1 MLTTMKLLKERC
13 ENENLNLWQLAIK
26 DEIENT
32 GKTEEEI
39 FARLQKTLDVMKASA
54 ERALEEDVRS
64 VTGMTGGNAKKMN
77 EYFLS
82 GESVLGDTP
91 SLAMAMAL
99 STSEVNAA
107 MGRIV
112 AAPTAGSS
120 GIIPA
125 TMMTMYKKYGY
136 DDRKLKEALLVAT
149 QIGQVIF
156 DNATFA
162 GAEGGCQAETGSA
175 SAMAAAAV
183 CYLRGY
189 DIEIQ
194 ENAATAALLNIMGL
208 ICDPIGGMVEFPCNL
223 RNANG
228 IMNALASADM
238 AMAGVAMF
246 VTFDEAVEAMKR
258 VGDSLPERL
267 RETGEGGIAVCPSAL
282 KLRDKYIDNPEKG
295 QTVENEA
302 KH

>member
-13 ENENLNLWQLAIK
+13 EKENLNLWQLSVK

-54 ERALEEDVRS
+54 QRALEEDVRS
-64 VTGMTGGNAKKMN
+64 VTGMTGGNAKKMH
-77 EYFLS
+77 EYFL
-82 GESVLGDTP
+82 GGKSVLGETA
-91 SLAMAMAL
+91 STAMAMAL

-112 AAPTAGSS
+112 AAPTAGSA

-125 TMMTMYKKYGY
+125 TMMTMLQKYNY
-136 DDRKLKEALLVAT
+136 DDRKLCEALLVAT
-149 QIGQVIF
+149 QMGQVIF

-175 SAMAAAAV
+175 AAMAAAAV

-238 AMAGVAMF
+238 AMAGVEMF
-246 VTFDEAVEAMKR
+246 VTFDEAVDAMKR
-258 VGDSLPERL
+258 VGDTLPERL
-267 RETGEGGIAVCPSAL
+267 RETGEGGIAVCPSSLRL
-282 KLRDKYIDNPEKG
+282 KKKYIDKLPED
-295 QTVENEA
+295 EIEE
-302 KH
+302 

>member
-13 ENENLNLWQLAIK
+13 KEENLNLWQLAVK

-39 FARLQKTLDVMKASA
+39 FERLQKTLDVMKASS
-54 ERALEEDVRS
+54 ERALDEDLRS
-64 VTGMTGGNAKKMN
+64 VTGMTGGNAKKMH
-77 EYFLS
+77 EYFL
-82 GESVLGDTP
+82 GGKSVLGETA
-91 SLAMAMAL
+91 STAMAMAL

-112 AAPTAGSS
+112 AAPTAGSA

-125 TMMTMYKKYGY
+125 TMMTMLQKYNY
-136 DDRKLKEALLVAT
+136 DDRKLCEALLVAT
-149 QIGQVIF
+149 QMGQVIF

-175 SAMAAAAV
+175 AAMAAAAV

-194 ENAATAALLNIMGL
+194 ENASTAALLNIMGL

-238 AMAGVAMF
+238 AMAGVEMF

-258 VGDSLPERL
+258 VGDTLPERL
-267 RETGEGGIAVCPSAL
+267 RETGEGGIAVCPSSLRL
-282 KLRDKYIDNPEKG
+282 KKKYIDKIPED
-295 QTVENEA
+295 EIEE
-302 KH
+302 

>member
-13 ENENLNLWQLAIK
+13 QEEGLNLWELSVK
-26 DEIENT
+26 DEIETT

-54 ERALEEDVRS
+54 KRALEEDVRS

-77 EYFLS
+77 EYFL
-82 GESVLGDTP
+82 GGKSVLGETP
-91 SLAMAMAL
+91 AMAMAFAL

-112 AAPTAGSS
+112 AAPTAGSA

-125 TMMTMYKKYGY
+125 TMMTMLKKYEY
-136 DDRKLKEALLVAT
+136 DDRKLCEALLVAT

-175 SAMAAAAV
+175 AAMAAAAV

-189 DIEIQ
+189 DIQTQ

-238 AMAGVAMF
+238 AMAGVEMF

-267 RETGEGGIAVCPSAL
+267 RETGEGGIAVCPSSL
-282 KLRDKYIDNPEKG
+282 KLKRKYIDKLPDE
-295 QTVENEA
+295 EE
-302 KH
+302 

>member
-13 ENENLNLWQLAIK
+13 EKENLNLWQLSVK

-54 ERALEEDVRS
+54 QRALEEDVRS
-64 VTGMTGGNAKKMN
+64 VTGMTGGNAKKMH
-77 EYFLS
+77 EYFL
-82 GESVLGDTP
+82 GGKSVLGDTA
-91 SLAMAMAL
+91 STAMAMAL

-112 AAPTAGSS
+112 AAPTAGSA

-125 TMMTMYKKYGY
+125 TMMTMLQKYNY
-136 DDRKLKEALLVAT
+136 DDRKLCEALLVAT
-149 QIGQVIF
+149 QMGQVIF

-175 SAMAAAAV
+175 AAMAAAAV

-238 AMAGVAMF
+238 AMAGVEMF

-258 VGDSLPERL
+258 VGDTLPERL
-267 RETGEGGIAVCPSAL
+267 RETGEGGIAVCPSSLRL
-282 KLRDKYIDNPEKG
+282 KKKYIDKLPED
-295 QTVENEA
+295 EIEE
-302 KH
+302 

>member
-13 ENENLNLWQLAIK
+13 KEENLNLWQLAIK

-54 ERALEEDVRS
+54 KRALEEDVRS
-64 VTGMTGGNAKKMN
+64 VTGMTGGNAKKMH
-77 EYFLS
+77 EYFL
-82 GESVLGDTP
+82 GGKSVLGDTP
-91 SLAMAMAL
+91 AMAMAFAL

-112 AAPTAGSS
+112 AAPTAGSA

-125 TMMTMYKKYGY
+125 TMMTMLNKYDY
-136 DDRKLKEALLVAT
+136 DDRKLCEALLIAT

-175 SAMAAAAV
+175 SA
-183 CYLRGY
+183 LS
-189 DIEIQ
+189 
-194 ENAATAALLNIMGL
+194 L
-208 ICDPIGGMVEFPCNL
+208 IHI
-223 RNANG
+223 
-228 IMNALASADM
+228 
-238 AMAGVAMF
+238 
-246 VTFDEAVEAMKR
+246 
-258 VGDSLPERL
+258 
-267 RETGEGGIAVCPSAL
+267 
-282 KLRDKYIDNPEKG
+282 
-295 QTVENEA
+295 
-302 KH
+302 

>member
-1 MLTTMKLLKERC
+1 MLTTMKLLKERSK
-13 ENENLNLWQLAIK
+13 EENLNLWQLAIK

-39 FARLQKTLDVMKASA
+39 FERLQKTLDVMKASA
-54 ERALEEDVRS
+54 ERALDEDVRS
-64 VTGMTGGNAKKMN
+64 VTGMTGGNAKKMH
-77 EYFLS
+77 EYFL
-82 GESVLGDTP
+82 GGKSVLGETP
-91 SLAMAMAL
+91 AMAMAFAL

-112 AAPTAGSS
+112 AAPTAGSA

-125 TMMTMYKKYGY
+125 TMMTMMKKYNF
-136 DDRKLKEALLVAT
+136 DDRKLCEALLVST
-149 QIGQVIF
+149 QMGQVIF

-162 GAEGGCQAETGSA
+162 GAEGGCQAETGA
-175 SAMAAAAV
+175 AAAMAAAAV
-183 CYLRGY
+183 CYLQGY

-238 AMAGVAMF
+238 AMAGVEMF

-258 VGDSLPERL
+258 VGDTLPERL
-267 RETGEGGIAVCPSAL
+267 RETGEGGIAVCPSSIRL
-282 KLRDKYIDNPEKG
+282 KKKYIDKLPEEE
-295 QTVENEA
+295 VEE
-302 KH
+302 

>member
-13 ENENLNLWQLAIK
+13 KEENLNLWQLAIK

-39 FARLQKTLDVMKASA
+39 FARLQKTLDVMKASS
-54 ERALEEDVRS
+54 ERALGEDVRS
-64 VTGMTGGNAKKMN
+64 VTGMTGGNAKKMHD
-77 EYFLS
+77 YYLS
-82 GESVLGDTP
+82 GKAVLGEIAST
-91 SLAMAMAL
+91 AMAMAF

-112 AAPTAGSS
+112 AAPTAGSA

-125 TMMTMYKKYGY
+125 TLMTMKHKYNY
-136 DDRKLKEALLVAT
+136 DDRKLCEALLIAT
-149 QIGQVIF
+149 QVGQVIF
-156 DNATFA
+156 DNSTFA

-238 AMAGVAMF
+238 AMAGVEMY

-267 RETGEGGIAVCPSAL
+267 RETGEGGIAVCPSSIRL
-282 KLRDKYIDNPEKG
+282 KKKYIDKVPE
-295 QTVENEA
+295 EE
-302 KH
+302 

>member
-1 MLTTMKLLKERC
+1 MKLLKERC
-13 ENENLNLWQLAIK
+13 KEENLNLWQLAVK

-54 ERALEEDVRS
+54 QRALEEDVRS
-64 VTGMTGGNAKKMN
+64 VTGMTGGNAKKMH
-77 EYFLS
+77 EYFL
-82 GESVLGDTP
+82 GGKSVLGEIAST
-91 SLAMAMAL
+91 AMAMAL

-112 AAPTAGSS
+112 AAPTAGSA

-125 TMMTMYKKYGY
+125 TMMTMLQKYNY
-136 DDRKLKEALLVAT
+136 DDRKLCEALLVAT
-149 QIGQVIF
+149 QMGQVIF

-175 SAMAAAAV
+175 AAMAAAAV

-238 AMAGVAMF
+238 AMAGVEMF

-258 VGDSLPERL
+258 VGDTLPERL
-267 RETGEGGIAVCPSAL
+267 RETGEGGIAVCPSSLRL
-282 KLRDKYIDNPEKG
+282 KKKYIDKIPED
-295 QTVENEA
+295 EIEE
-302 KH
+302 

>member
-13 ENENLNLWQLAIK
+13 QEEGLNLWQLSVK

-54 ERALEEDVRS
+54 QRALEEDVRS
-64 VTGMTGGNAKKMN
+64 VTGMTGGNAKKMH
-77 EYFLS
+77 EYFL
-82 GESVLGDTP
+82 GGKSVLGETA
-91 SLAMAMAL
+91 STAMAMAL

-112 AAPTAGSS
+112 AAPTAGSA

-125 TMMTMYKKYGY
+125 TMMTMLQKYNY
-136 DDRKLKEALLVAT
+136 DDRKLCEALLVAT
-149 QIGQVIF
+149 QMGQVIF

-175 SAMAAAAV
+175 AAMAAAAV

-238 AMAGVAMF
+238 AMAGVEMF
-246 VTFDEAVEAMKR
+246 VTFDEAVDAMKR
-258 VGDSLPERL
+258 VGDTLPERL
-267 RETGEGGIAVCPSAL
+267 RETGEGGIAVCPSSLRL
-282 KLRDKYIDNPEKG
+282 KKKYIDKLPEEE
-295 QTVENEA
+295 VEE
-302 KH
+302 

>member
-1 MLTTMKLLKERC
+1 MKLLKERC
-13 ENENLNLWQLAIK
+13 KEENLNLWQLAVK

-54 ERALEEDVRS
+54 QRALEEDVRS
-64 VTGMTGGNAKKMN
+64 VTGMTGGNAKKMH
-77 EYFLS
+77 EYFL
-82 GESVLGDTP
+82 GGKSVLGETA
-91 SLAMAMAL
+91 STAMAMAL

-112 AAPTAGSS
+112 AAPTAGSA

-125 TMMTMYKKYGY
+125 TMMTMLQKYNY
-136 DDRKLKEALLVAT
+136 DDRKLCEALLVAT
-149 QIGQVIF
+149 QMGQVIF

-175 SAMAAAAV
+175 AAMAAAAV

-238 AMAGVAMF
+238 AMAGVEMF

-258 VGDSLPERL
+258 VGDTLPERL
-267 RETGEGGIAVCPSAL
+267 RETGEGGIAVCPSSLRL
-282 KLRDKYIDNPEKG
+282 KKKYIDKIPED
-295 QTVENEA
+295 EIEE
-302 KH
+302 

>member
-1 MLTTMKLLKERC
+1 MLITMKLLKERC
-13 ENENLNLWQLAIK
+13 KEENLNLWQLAIK

-54 ERALEEDVRS
+54 KRALEEDVRS
-64 VTGMTGGNAKKMN
+64 VTGMTGGNAKKMH
-77 EYFLS
+77 EYFL
-82 GESVLGDTP
+82 GGKSVLGETP
-91 SLAMAMAL
+91 AMAMAFAL

-112 AAPTAGSS
+112 AAPTAGSA

-125 TMMTMYKKYGY
+125 TMMTMLNKYNY
-136 DDRKLKEALLVAT
+136 DDRKLCEALLIAT

-175 SAMAAAAV
+175 SAMAPAAV

-189 DIEIQ
+189 DVEIQ
-194 ENAATAALLNIMGL
+194 ENAATAALLNSMGL

-238 AMAGVAMF
+238 AMAGVEMF

-267 RETGEGGIAVCPSAL
+267 RETGEGGIAVCPSSIKL
-282 KLRDKYIDNPEKG
+282 KRKYIDKLPE
-295 QTVENEA
+295 EEE
-302 KH
+302 

>member
-13 ENENLNLWQLAIK
+13 EKENLNLWQLSVK

-54 ERALEEDVRS
+54 QRALEEDVRS
-64 VTGMTGGNAKKMN
+64 VTGMTGGNAKKMH
-77 EYFLS
+77 EYFL
-82 GESVLGDTP
+82 GGKSVLGETA
-91 SLAMAMAL
+91 STAMAMAL

-112 AAPTAGSS
+112 AAPTAGSA

-125 TMMTMYKKYGY
+125 TMMTMLQKYNY
-136 DDRKLKEALLVAT
+136 DDRKLCEALLVAT
-149 QIGQVIF
+149 QMGQVIF

-175 SAMAAAAV
+175 AAMAAAAV

-238 AMAGVAMF
+238 AMAGVEMF

-258 VGDSLPERL
+258 VGDTLPERL
-267 RETGEGGIAVCPSAL
+267 RETGEGGIAVCPSSLRL
-282 KLRDKYIDNPEKG
+282 KKKYIDKLPED
-295 QTVENEA
+295 EIEE
-302 KH
+302 

>member
-13 ENENLNLWQLAIK
+13 KEENLNLWQLAVK

-32 GKTEEEI
+32 GRTEEEI

-54 ERALEEDVRS
+54 QRALEEDVRS
-64 VTGMTGGNAKKMN
+64 VTGMTGGNAKKMH
-77 EYFLS
+77 EYFL
-82 GESVLGDTP
+82 GGKSVLGETA
-91 SLAMAMAL
+91 STAMAMAL

-112 AAPTAGSS
+112 AAPTAGSA

-125 TMMTMYKKYGY
+125 TMMTMLQKYNY
-136 DDRKLKEALLVAT
+136 DDRKLCEALLVAT
-149 QIGQVIF
+149 QMGQVIF

-175 SAMAAAAV
+175 AAMAAAAV

-238 AMAGVAMF
+238 AMAGVEMF

-258 VGDSLPERL
+258 VGDTLPERL
-267 RETGEGGIAVCPSAL
+267 RETGEGGIAVCPSSLRL
-282 KLRDKYIDNPEKG
+282 KKKYIDKIPED
-295 QTVENEA
+295 EIEE
-302 KH
+302 

>member
-1 MLTTMKLLKERC
+1 MKLLKERC
-13 ENENLNLWQLAIK
+13 QEEGLNLWELSVK
-26 DEIENT
+26 DEIETT
-32 GKTEEEI
+32 GKTEEEV

-77 EYFLS
+77 EYFL
-82 GESVLGDTP
+82 GGKSVLGEIP
-91 SLAMAMAL
+91 ALAMSFAL

-112 AAPTAGSS
+112 AAPTAGSA

-125 TMMTMYKKYGY
+125 TMMTMFKKYNY
-136 DDRKLKEALLVAT
+136 DDRKLCEALLVAT

-175 SAMAAAAV
+175 AAMAAAAV

-238 AMAGVAMF
+238 AMAGVEMF
-246 VTFDEAVEAMKR
+246 VTFDEAVDAMKR
-258 VGDSLPERL
+258 VGDTLPERL
-267 RETGEGGIAVCPSAL
+267 RETGEGGIAVCPSSL
-282 KLRDKYIDNPEKG
+282 KLKRKYIDKLPDEEEFN
-295 QTVENEA
+295 
-302 KH
+302 

>member
-1 MLTTMKLLKERC
+1 MKTTMKLLKERSKI
-13 ENENLNLWQLAIK
+13 EGLSLWELAIK

-32 GKTEEEI
+32 GKSEEEI
-39 FARLQKTLDVMKASA
+39 LARLQKTLDVMKDSS
-54 ERALEEDVRS
+54 EKALDKDLIS

-77 EYFLS
+77 DYYLK
-82 GESVLGDTP
+82 GESVLGDVP
-91 SLAMAMAL
+91 AKAMAMAF

-112 AAPTAGSS
+112 ASPTAGSA

-125 TMMTMYKKYGY
+125 TLMTMRKKYGY
-136 DDRKLKEALLVAT
+136 DDDKLKKAILIASL
-149 QIGQVIF
+149 IGQVIF

-183 CYLRGY
+183 CFLRDY
-189 DIEIQ
+189 DIKIQ

-208 ICDPIGGMVEFPCNL
+208 VCDPIGGMVEFPCNL

-228 IMNALASADM
+228 VMNALASADM
-238 AMAGVAMF
+238 AMAGVDIF
-246 VTFDEAVEAMKR
+246 VTFDEAVEAMKKT
-258 VGDSLPERL
+258 GDALPDNL
-267 RETGEGGIAVCPSAL
+267 RETGEGGIAICQSAMRL
-282 KLRDKYIDNPEKG
+282 KAKYIDKN
-295 QTVENEA
+295 
-302 KH
+302 

>member
-13 ENENLNLWQLAIK
+13 EKENLNLWQLSVK

-54 ERALEEDVRS
+54 QRALEEDVRS
-64 VTGMTGGNAKKMN
+64 VTGMTGGNAKKMH
-77 EYFLS
+77 EYFL
-82 GESVLGDTP
+82 GGKSVLGDTA
-91 SLAMAMAL
+91 STAMAMAL

-112 AAPTAGSS
+112 AAPTAGSA

-125 TMMTMYKKYGY
+125 TMMTMLQKYNY
-136 DDRKLKEALLVAT
+136 DDRKLCEALLVAT
-149 QIGQVIF
+149 QMGQVIF

-175 SAMAAAAV
+175 AAMAAAAV
-183 CYLRGY
+183 CYLRGC

-238 AMAGVAMF
+238 AMAGVEMF
-246 VTFDEAVEAMKR
+246 VTFDEAVDAMKR
-258 VGDSLPERL
+258 VGDTLPERL
-267 RETGEGGIAVCPSAL
+267 RETGEGGIAVCPSSLRL
-282 KLRDKYIDNPEKG
+282 KKKYIDKLPEEE
-295 QTVENEA
+295 VEE
-302 KH
+302 

>member
-1 MLTTMKLLKERC
+1 MKLLKERC
-13 ENENLNLWQLAIK
+13 EKENLNLWQLSVK

-54 ERALEEDVRS
+54 QRALEEDVRS
-64 VTGMTGGNAKKMN
+64 VTGMTGGNAKKMH
-77 EYFLS
+77 EYFL
-82 GESVLGDTP
+82 GGKSVLGETA
-91 SLAMAMAL
+91 STAMAMAL

-112 AAPTAGSS
+112 AAPTAGSA

-125 TMMTMYKKYGY
+125 TMMTMLQKYNY
-136 DDRKLKEALLVAT
+136 DDRKLCEALLVAT
-149 QIGQVIF
+149 QMGQVIF

-175 SAMAAAAV
+175 AAMAAAAV

-238 AMAGVAMF
+238 AMAGVEMF
-246 VTFDEAVEAMKR
+246 VTFDEAVDAMKR
-258 VGDSLPERL
+258 VGDTLPERL
-267 RETGEGGIAVCPSAL
+267 RETGEGGIAVCPSSLRL
-282 KLRDKYIDNPEKG
+282 KKKYIDKLPEEE
-295 QTVENEA
+295 VEE
-302 KH
+302 

>member
-1 MLTTMKLLKERC
+1 MLTTMKLLKERSK
-13 ENENLNLWQLAIK
+13 EENLNLWQLAIK

-39 FARLQKTLDVMKASA
+39 FERLQKTLDVMKASA
-54 ERALEEDVRS
+54 ERALDEDVGS
-64 VTGMTGGNAKKMN
+64 VTGMTGGNAKKMH
-77 EYFLS
+77 EYFL
-82 GESVLGDTP
+82 GGKSVLGETP
-91 SLAMAMAL
+91 AMAMAFAL

-112 AAPTAGSS
+112 AAPTAGSA

-125 TMMTMYKKYGY
+125 TMMTMMKKYNF
-136 DDRKLKEALLVAT
+136 DDRKLCEALLVST
-149 QIGQVIF
+149 QMGQVIF

-162 GAEGGCQAETGSA
+162 GAEGGCQAETGA
-175 SAMAAAAV
+175 AAAMAAAAV
-183 CYLRGY
+183 CYLQGY

-238 AMAGVAMF
+238 AMAGVEMF

-258 VGDSLPERL
+258 VGDTLPERL
-267 RETGEGGIAVCPSAL
+267 RETGEGGIAVCPSSIRL
-282 KLRDKYIDNPEKG
+282 KKKYIDKLPEEE
-295 QTVENEA
+295 VEE
-302 KH
+302 

>member
-13 ENENLNLWQLAIK
+13 QEEGLNLWELSVK
-26 DEIENT
+26 DEIETT

-54 ERALEEDVRS
+54 NRALEEDVRS

-77 EYFLS
+77 EYFL
-82 GESVLGDTP
+82 GGKSVLGETP
-91 SLAMAMAL
+91 AMAMAFAL

-112 AAPTAGSS
+112 AAPTAGSA

-125 TMMTMYKKYGY
+125 TMMTMLKKYEY
-136 DDRKLKEALLVAT
+136 DDRKLCEALLVAT

-175 SAMAAAAV
+175 AAMAAAAV
-183 CYLRGY
+183 CYLQGY

-238 AMAGVAMF
+238 AMAGVEMF
-246 VTFDEAVEAMKR
+246 VTFDEAVDAMKR
-258 VGDSLPERL
+258 VGDTLPERL
-267 RETGEGGIAVCPSAL
+267 RETGEGGIAVCPSSIKL
-282 KLRDKYIDNPEKG
+282 KRKYIDKVADE
-295 QTVENEA
+295 EEE
-302 KH
+302 

>member
-1 MLTTMKLLKERC
+1 MKLLKERC
-13 ENENLNLWQLAIK
+13 QEEGLNLWELSVK
-26 DEIENT
+26 DEIETT
-32 GKTEEEI
+32 GKTEEEV

-77 EYFLS
+77 EYFL
-82 GESVLGDTP
+82 GGKSVLGETP
-91 SLAMAMAL
+91 ALAMSFAL

-112 AAPTAGSS
+112 AAPTAGSA

-125 TMMTMYKKYGY
+125 TMMTMFKKYNY
-136 DDRKLKEALLVAT
+136 DDRKLCEALLVAT

-175 SAMAAAAV
+175 AAMAAAAV

-238 AMAGVAMF
+238 AMAGVEMF
-246 VTFDEAVEAMKR
+246 VTFDEAVDAMKR
-258 VGDSLPERL
+258 VGDTLPERL
-267 RETGEGGIAVCPSAL
+267 RETGEGGIAVCPSSL
-282 KLRDKYIDNPEKG
+282 KLKRKYIDKLPDEEEFN
-295 QTVENEA
+295 
-302 KH
+302 